1 MLWNILSFYCFI
13 GMKKEKNCECIND
26 CSHDCNWCGC
36 KCMMVPC
43 MIAWGIVTIA
53 TLILSYITYNNV
65 NFLKENVYLQA
76 GGVSGYELSKQI
88 YSHDVVKNQIIE
100 QAQSYYDS
108 LDTIG
113 EETEES
119 FSYLTEDWKTEVENL
134 LSTVPVRGAAD
145 ARFTIIEYT
154 ELLCPYCQR
163 HSQAGTINTVIDTF
177 PGEVNSL
184 SRHFLIH
191 GEPALKLSAAM
202 ECVAETNPEV
212 FYDVMEQAFNTE
224 NLDVDA
230 LVGIAATH
238 GVNTESMRACVNEGR
253 YEDSVNQMMETGNRL
268 FGVNGTPGNVI
279 IDRETGAWKLISGAY
294 PVDSF
299 VEVINTM
306 KNS

>member
-1 MLWNILSFYCFI
+1 M
-13 GMKKEKNCECIND
+13 
-26 CSHDCNWCGC
+26 
-36 KCMMVPC
+36 
-43 MIAWGIVTIA
+43 
-53 TLILSYITYNNV
+53 
-65 NFLKENVYLQA
+65 
-76 GGVSGYELSKQI
+76 
-88 YSHDVVKNQIIE
+88 
-100 QAQSYYDS
+100 
-108 LDTIG
+108 
-113 EETEES
+113 
-119 FSYLTEDWKTEVENL
+119 
-134 LSTVPVRGAAD
+134 STVPVRGAAD